1 MAWCE
6 TNRRWYNCDDPSCSL
21 SPESVGVCESNP
33 ELTEHC
39 FCDNPKAIT
48 VDASG
53 NTLLFDL
60 YRHHDRFDRG
70 LSRSMKEAK
79 DRMPVVE
86 RREGDAMTAART
98 DANTETNNI
107 LQATFNEANNY
118 VNTGRGAQGR
128 LRNRKE
134 AGCIRM
140 SPKRWHGSP
149 KRDGGCDRGPDKYRR
164 WNFHRV

>member
-21 SPESVGVCESNP
+21 SPESVGVCKSNP

-39 FCDNPKAIT
+39 FCDNPMAIT

-86 RREGDAMTAART
+86 RREGDAMTTART
-98 DANTETNNI
+98 HANTETDNI
-107 LQATFNEANNY
+107 LQATFNEAYNY
-118 VNTGRGAQGR
+118 VDWGQPGR

-140 SPKRWHGSP
+140 SPKNGLGAVTRDHG
-149 KRDGGCDRGPDKYRR
+149 CNRGPGKYRN